1 MVSRHSRQSRRFHRL
16 AFCRMSPPHRLTLSG
31 SPAVRF
37 AFGVSRQRAVFFRW
51 GIYKEVPRPDGSV
64 LPVPLPR
71 HALALLGPLIC
82 RSSGN
87 LCPVEIHH
95 RALFL
100 EPYGGLGRGTAWGT
114 GARDFSLRQPHFKAR
129 SGRIANGS
137 ARMDERVLSSPF
149 LFRFC
154 SRQSFVFPGW
164 THLRSLP
171 IFLWAARCRG
181 RDGPLVLPR
190 SGNASPPGTHERWTL
205 FARLGNIPAFA
216 FCRCGWRKPGAF
228 LSLWRHA
235 AHRVSDHPSDS
246 RRQCG
251 IRLPHASTL
260 GSCSRSRS
268 SYRRG

>member
-1 MVSRHSRQSRRFHRL
+1 MVSRHSRQPRRSHRL
-16 AFCRMSPPHRLTLSG
+16 SFCSIPPTHRLTLGG

-51 GIYKEVPRPDGSV
+51 GIYEEVPRQDGSV

-71 HALALLGPLIC
+71 HALALLGPLIR

-87 LCPVEIHH
+87 LCVVEIDHG
-95 RALFL
+95 ALSL
-100 EPYGGLGRGTAWGT
+100 EPSDGLGRGTAWGT
-114 GARDFSLRQPHFKAR
+114 GARDFSLQKPHFKAR
-129 SGRIANGS
+129 SRRIANGS

-154 SRQSFVFPGW
+154 PRQSAVFPGW

-181 RDGPLVLPR
+181 RDGPLVLCG
-190 SGNASPPGTHERWTL
+190 SGNPSAPGTHERSTL

-216 FCRCGWRKPGAF
+216 FCHCGWRKPGAL

-235 AHRVSDHPSDS
+235 AHRVSDHPSDR

-251 IRLPHASTL
+251 
-260 GSCSRSRS
+260 
-268 SYRRG
+268 